1 MEKTNQGLN
10 YSQIEVNGKYK
21 LDNKEI
27 IIKDKHIAMI
37 SSANDPEFSG
47 SEERVVY
54 YFVDNE
60 IMEISSPLKDLKIT
74 Y

>member
-1 MEKTNQGLN
+1 MEAGIP

-37 SSANDPEFSG
+37 SSATDPEFSG
-47 SEERVVY
+47 YEERIVY
-54 YFVDNE
+54 YFVDDE
-60 IMEISSPLKDLKIT
+60 FMEISDAFKLLKIT